1 MGGVGWRRVWIG
13 EERLTGGYRKKIR
26 KYIMEN
32 QISMYCREKER
43 KWCQERSEEV
53 LEDTEVRSSCER
65 KWEVYRR
72 ALGSESKRI
81 GGVKLVK
88 VWFGWGAT
96 EKRLAKWK
104 NEHEREELR
113 VHTSE
118 WERRR
123 REGKCKVCGEDVV
136 EDGWHVTY
144 ECYTEEMVEYR
155 RRWLNELD
163 TVIDEGGS
171 EQEGGGREWRE
182 WIQKQ
187 YRRGRLGSE
196 VRHNATEER
205 EFWRGLVVD
214 RDRGKAGWKERRK
227 KLVTEARKVMERWW
241 KMWKRRCVIKSKR
254 KEEELEK
261 EMNLRRE
268 MIIAGGE
275 LCMNKI
281 KNWSISKLRVASG
294 EGLVG

>member
-1 MGGVGWRRVWIG
+1 M
-13 EERLTGGYRKKIR
+13 
-26 KYIMEN
+26 
-32 QISMYCREKER
+32 
-43 KWCQERSEEV
+43 
-53 LEDTEVRSSCER
+53 
-65 KWEVYRR
+65 
-72 ALGSESKRI
+72 
-81 GGVKLVK
+81 
-88 VWFGWGAT
+88 
-96 EKRLAKWK
+96 
-104 NEHEREELR
+104 
-113 VHTSE
+113 
-118 WERRR
+118 
-123 REGKCKVCGEDVV
+123 
-136 EDGWHVTY
+136 EDGWYVTY
-144 ECYTEEMVEYR
+144 ECHTTEEMEEYR

-163 TVIDEGGS
+163 TVTDEGGS

-196 VRHNATEER
+196 VRHNATEGR

-227 KLVTEARKVMERWW
+227 KLVTVARKFMEGWW
-241 KMWKRRCVIKSKR
+241 TMWKRRCIIKSKR